1 MTQHKMQSTVLQHKK
16 RTKINTMAQTHVPK
30 PQQIAQLPG
39 MKHEATGQRQWPW
52 HPKTPTPAPM
62 PNRLIL
68 IQKLVCCL
76 E

>member
-1 MTQHKMQSTVLQHKK
+1 
-16 RTKINTMAQTHVPK
+16 MAQTHVPK